1 MSVPRNRKNDSVI
14 AGRIST
20 LMLEQGSSTTNIEES
35 TMYGNLEDNLR
46 SMAYK
51 LRQISEILEIP
62 KVDKYVKALEKG
74 EQVIFNPTI
83 KMKEPITREEYLPF
97 LTGYDDTTQIQTY
110 YSNQNVWFMNKYSIK
125 QLEAL
130 IKSGAEIEYKGKL
143 YNQESK
149 NLDKLVYEYNIDLN
163 NPVYGWLYTVY
174 ENLSDILKGNKEAI
188 ERIIKTKRIDGKKY
202 YINAGMLKYR
212 PDQFLTKYGTS
223 VADMYEQGGHNDMY
237 INTQHCMDIL
247 DKVLG
252 NENYTMIVTP
262 AMNIHFPKNFN
273 QTEAGAWKYDLKQ
286 KLKDVLVN
294 KDGQMKKK
302 PITNVQVE
310 EKTKEKQEEEEWK
323 TIQKLFTYDEV
334 KVIRGFY
341 LDVLGNFKIGQLVTS
356 PSFVATKATSTAEEF
371 LKKNLMKSVWPVF
384 RSIPVGDKY
393 TKFKNI
399 QDALIGLIGE
409 KFKDINVVTVKSTIP
424 LEQLIEDTE
433 IRKRL
438 GVGEGDL
445 RVNMI
450 EGKRDD
456 VEHVKVPEIRP
467 EPEKKEEEDLQ
478 EVQTT
483 IPIQQQEEQTNG
495 EQPTQ
500 TQVENELE
508 DIFDA
513 L

>member
-1 MSVPRNRKNDSVI
+1 
-14 AGRIST
+14 
-20 LMLEQGSSTTNIEES
+20 
-35 TMYGNLEDNLR
+35 
-46 SMAYK
+46 
-51 LRQISEILEIP
+51 
-62 KVDKYVKALEKG
+62 
-74 EQVIFNPTI
+74 
-83 KMKEPITREEYLPF
+83 
-97 LTGYDDTTQIQTY
+97 
-110 YSNQNVWFMNKYSIK
+110 
-125 QLEAL
+125 
-130 IKSGAEIEYKGKL
+130 
-143 YNQESK
+143 
-149 NLDKLVYEYNIDLN
+149 
-163 NPVYGWLYTVY
+163 
-174 ENLSDILKGNKEAI
+174 
-188 ERIIKTKRIDGKKY
+188 
-202 YINAGMLKYR
+202 
-212 PDQFLTKYGTS
+212 
-223 VADMYEQGGHNDMY
+223 
-237 INTQHCMDIL
+237 
-247 DKVLG
+247 
-252 NENYTMIVTP
+252 
-262 AMNIHFPKNFN
+262 
-273 QTEAGAWKYDLKQ
+273 
-286 KLKDVLVN
+286 
-294 KDGQMKKK
+294 MKKK